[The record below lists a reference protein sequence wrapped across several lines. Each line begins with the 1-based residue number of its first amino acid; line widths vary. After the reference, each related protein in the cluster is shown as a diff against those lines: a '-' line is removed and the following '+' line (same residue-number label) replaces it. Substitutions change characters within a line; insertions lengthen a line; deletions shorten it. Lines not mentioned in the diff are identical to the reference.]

1 MLVCGPFFMD
11 RYELVFE
18 LIPKVTV
25 PAQKDW
31 IKQPEKERKYPKFL
45 KKQAMIRKEESE
57 AAGKWIKKVVRET

>member
-31 IKQPEKERKYPKFL
+31 IKQPEKISNLSVKT
-45 KKQAMIRKEESE
+45 KKRDE
-57 AAGKWIKKVVRET
+57 KVVRETEK